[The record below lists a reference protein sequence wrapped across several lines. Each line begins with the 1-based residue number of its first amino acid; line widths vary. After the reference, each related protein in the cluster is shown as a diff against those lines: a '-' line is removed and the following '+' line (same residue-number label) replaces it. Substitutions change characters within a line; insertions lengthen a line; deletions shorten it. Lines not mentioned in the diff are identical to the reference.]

1 MSNFV
6 SSWAKNIVTL
16 PENYVMPPD
25 KRPNEHVSIG
35 NNIPV
40 IDLAK
45 ASSSTVNHAELVQE
59 ILKASQEFGLFQIIN
74 HGVSEKLM
82 DDVMDLFKEL
92 FDMSVEMKDKLFS
105 EDSNK
110 SCKVFGNRY
119 INGDIRYWR
128 DLLIQPVFPIQ
139 EDTQHWLE
147 NPARYRELVET
158 YSTEVRK
165 LCTTIVELIGEGL
178 GVELGEEMIKDQ
190 ALGANYYPP
199 CPDPSSAMGSPPHC
213 DPNIITFLQQQVYG
227 LQIFKDGHWIGVHP
241 LPYAFVVIIGYQMQ
255 IISNNKLVACE
266 HRAVTNSE
274 SGRITLG
281 TFVSP
286 AGDCV
291 VEPAKALVNGDSP
304 ALYRAFKYEEFMSD
318 FMAGK
323 EPHKTLTLNNIS

>member
-45 ASSSTVNHAELVQE
+45 ASSNTVNHAELVQE

-119 INGDIRYWR
+119 INGEIRYWR

-147 NPARYRELVET
+147 NPARYRELVEA

-165 LCTTIVELIGEGL
+165 SCTMIVELLGEGL
-178 GVELGEEMIKDQ
+178 GVELGEELIK
-190 ALGANYYPP
+190 AKPWGRT
-199 CPDPSSAMGSPPHC
+199 
-213 DPNIITFLQQQVYG
+213 ITQLVQTQVQPWQVYG

-304 ALYRAFKYEEFMSD
+304 ALYRPFKYEEFIND

-323 EPHKTLTLNNIS
+323 EPHKTLTLDNIS

>member
-40 IDLAK
+40 IDLEK
-45 ASSSTVNHAELVQE
+45 ASSSTINHAELVQE

-119 INGDIRYWR
+119 INGEIRYWR

-165 LCTTIVELIGEGL
+165 LCAMIVELIGEGL
-178 GVELGEEMIKDQ
+178 GVELGEELIKDQ
-190 ALGANYYPP
+190 ALGANYYPT

-213 DPNIITFLQQQVYG
+213 YPNIITFPQQQVYG
-227 LQIFKDGHWIGVHP
+227 LQTFKDGHWIGVHP
-241 LPYAFVVIIGYQMQ
+241 LPYAFVVNLL
-255 IISNNKLVACE
+255 SATLACE

-304 ALYRAFKYEEFMSD
+304 ALYHAFNYEEFMND

-323 EPHKTLTLNNIS
+323 EPQKTLALNT